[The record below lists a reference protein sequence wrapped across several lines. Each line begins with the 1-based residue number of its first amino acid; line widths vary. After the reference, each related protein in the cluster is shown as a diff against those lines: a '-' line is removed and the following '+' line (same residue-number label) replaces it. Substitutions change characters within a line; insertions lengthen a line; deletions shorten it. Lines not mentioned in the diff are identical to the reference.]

1 MKVFGLFV
9 VLLVVVGVCIVGSDY
24 YACKRYD
31 NLHKEHQQLIEG
43 QKRLFEGIKAT
54 YEKGMDNG
62 KKLDILLRIA
72 TNRVDGMTYTE

>member
-9 VLLVVVGVCIVGSDY
+9 VMLVFIGVCIVASDY
-24 YACKRYD
+24 YANKRYD

-54 YEKGMDNG
+54 YEKGVDNG

>member
-9 VLLVVVGVCIVGSDY
+9 ILLVFVGVCIIASDY
-24 YACKRYD
+24 YSNKRYN

-43 QKRLFEGIKAT
+43 QKRLFECIKAT
-54 YEKGMDNG
+54 YEKGVDNG

-72 TNRVDGMTYTE
+72 TNRVDGMTYSE

>member
-1 MKVFGLFV
+1 MKVLFM
-9 VLLVVVGVCIVGSDY
+9 VLLVIGVCIVASDY
-24 YACKRYD
+24 HTNKRYD

-54 YEKGMDNG
+54 YEKVIDNG
-62 KKLDILLRIA
+62 KKLDILLKIA

>member
-1 MKVFGLFV
+1 MV
-9 VLLVVVGVCIVGSDY
+9 LVVFIGACLVVGDY
-24 YACKRYD
+24 YACKRYG

-43 QKRLFEGIKAT
+43 QKRLFECIKAT
-54 YEKGMDNG
+54 YEKGADNG